1 MYTFRKI
8 PIIRF
13 DHRLLRHN
21 FSVARPMYP
30 AIHLNCNV
38 YHSPLRQAQEQVL
51 LCTLREARNPEP
63 ADSPVAILIFRASA
77 DTNGVFDHIATGRGR
92 VDCRGVRESTDELH
106 LRERSG
112 SGGGE
117 CASAGAREGGAEGE
131 HCERGFWFLVFWR
144 LKIDVYGVVGVVQR
158 CKRYAMGMA

>member
-63 ADSPVAILIFRASA
+63 ADSPVAILIF
-77 DTNGVFDHIATGRGR
+77 
-92 VDCRGVRESTDELH
+92 
-106 LRERSG
+106 
-112 SGGGE
+112 
-117 CASAGAREGGAEGE
+117 
-131 HCERGFWFLVFWR
+131 
-144 LKIDVYGVVGVVQR
+144 
-158 CKRYAMGMA
+158 